1 MDSGE
6 PQGFDP
12 GAQPG
17 TGIPPGPVG
26 AGPRPGESAADR
38 SRASRASRP
47 LRNDPTDQP
56 ALVEVA
62 AARARRAAAASARAA
77 ARAGRVA
84 TRATKAT
91 GRGTAKGVT
100 ASAKLVGQGAKA
112 GTERFRGFASSQG
125 AGESGLSRVTEMQV
139 LTSAG
144 DAAFTVSLASTIL
157 ALPLGQARGQ
167 VALFLV
173 TTMAPFV
180 LLAPLVGPLL
190 DRWRHGRRWAIG
202 TTLALRAF
210 LSWVLAQAV
219 ADGSPWVLPLALVC
233 LIATRAYAVA
243 LSAGIPL
250 VRPDAISLVT
260 ANSRQSVATL
270 TGMVL
275 GAAVAAPVGRLGAP
289 WSLRLA
295 FVIYVAATVLA
306 IRLPAAV
313 DSQRESP
320 QGYAAPPAAA
330 PDVATE
336 SPPAETPAAET
347 PAAETR
353 AAEPPATEGAGQ
365 GRRARARELRRSLP
379 AAVRAALATASGA
392 KALSGFVTLFL
403 SFLLW
408 DQPLPG
414 ISSVLALGL
423 VVAAAGVGNALGS
436 FAGNRIGDRSP
447 TVIASAGLLAAIA
460 VGALVTAY
468 YSVPTLILLGL
479 VSGAFGQLAKLCLD
493 ALIQDAT
500 DDETRAQVFSWSETR
515 LQAAWVGGG
524 ALGIAMPLI
533 ARLGFGAV
541 TAMLVGVLVAGIV
554 IRTRSKD

>member
-1 MDSGE
+1 MRDAGADPGSRLGAAAGPGAGTGAAGE
-6 PQGFDP
+6 PQ
-12 GAQPG
+12 
-17 TGIPPGPVG
+17 
-26 AGPRPGESAADR
+26 PRQ
-38 SRASRASRP
+38 P
-47 LRNDPTDQP
+47 LRNDATDQP

-62 AARARRAAAASARAA
+62 SERARRAAAVTGRAT
-77 ARAGRVA
+77 ARAGKA
-84 TRATKAT
+84 AGRATAGASKA
-91 GRGTAKGVT
+91 TAKGVVVG
-100 ASAKLVGQGAKA
+100 AKFMGRGAKA
-112 GTERFRGFASSQG
+112 GTERFRLFARSEG
-125 AGESGLSRVTEMQV
+125 AAESGLSRVTEMQV
-139 LTSAG
+139 LASAG
-144 DAAFTVSLASTIL
+144 DAAFTVALASTIL

-180 LLAPLVGPLL
+180 VLAPLVGPLL

-210 LSWVLAQAV
+210 LSWVLAGVV
-219 ADGSPWVLPLALVC
+219 ADGSPWLLPLALLC
-233 LIATRAYAVA
+233 LMATRAYAVA

-270 TGMVL
+270 MGMLL
-275 GAAVAAPVGRLGAP
+275 GAAVAAPIGRFGAP
-289 WSLRLA
+289 WSLRVA
-295 FVIYVAATVLA
+295 FLIYIGATVLA

-313 DSQRESP
+313 DSQRM
-320 QGYAAPPAAA
+320 PP

-336 SPPAETPAAET
+336 SPPAEPPSAEPPAAET
-347 PAAETR
+347 PAT
-353 AAEPPATEGAGQ
+353 EPSSAEGAGQ
-365 GRRARARELRRSLP
+365 GRRARARELRRLLP

-554 IRTRSKD
+554 IRSRSGT

>member
-1 MDSGE
+1 M
-6 PQGFDP
+6 
-12 GAQPG
+12 
-17 TGIPPGPVG
+17 
-26 AGPRPGESAADR
+26 
-38 SRASRASRP
+38 
-47 LRNDPTDQP
+47 
-56 ALVEVA
+56 
-62 AARARRAAAASARAA
+62 
-77 ARAGRVA
+77 A

-330 PDVATE
+330 PPDVATE
-336 SPPAETPAAET
+336 SPPAEPPSAE
-347 PAAETR
+347 PPSVEPP
-353 AAEPPATEGAGQ
+353 AAEPPSAEGAGQ

-423 VVAAAGVGNALGS
+423 VVMAAGVGNALGS

-554 IRTRSKD
+554 IRSRSGT